1 MKTIK
6 TYIRLFATGLV
17 LLSCSQYTDGIN
29 EDPNNFTSAPGNLII
44 GQAELVVAKL
54 SGSSSSRYAGIFTD
68 QFTGSDRQYIT
79 VNNYGVVANDFD
91 DNWQDLYVRGA
102 TQARLANDAGVEA
115 GDLLLVGV
123 SQIMEALLVGE
134 AAALW
139 GDVPYSTA
147 FDYLNYPDPTY
158 DSQEAVFTSVQNLL
172 SSAIDNLGDA
182 TVRNVYGTP
191 VFVGNN
197 AKWAEIA
204 HSLKARY
211 YLVSKNYPKALV
223 ESRLGISSAF
233 AELLSDHTD
242 ATGARN
248 LYWQFVVVQRT
259 GYLTVIGSN
268 LHNLLDGTRARLLLT
283 PGDSNRMAVYFSGNE
298 LNTSDDGF
306 FAADA
311 SFQIVSWIE
320 TKLIEAESAQRT
332 GDDALTPFNEVR
344 DHLQANYGGGFPHSD
359 SSGDELLK
367 EILEEKYISLPGS
380 LQIFHDTRRTNNILN
395 VPIKGTGH
403 TTIPQRFYYPQVEI
417 NANDNFP
424 GLIDLFE
431 PTPVNK

>member
-1 MKTIK
+1 LKKIK
-6 TYIRLFATGLV
+6 TYILLFATGLL

-44 GQAELVVAKL
+44 GQAELAVAHL
-54 SGSSSSRYAGIFTD
+54 SGSNASRLAGIFTD
-68 QFTGSDRQYIT
+68 QFTGSAIQYIT
-79 VNNYGVVANDFD
+79 VNNYLVVAKDFD
-91 DNWQDLYVRGA
+91 DTWGVLYADGA
-102 TQARLANDAGVEA
+102 TQARLANEAGVEA

-147 FDYLNYPDPTY
+147 FDYSNNPDPTY

-182 TVRNVYGTP
+182 TVANVYGTP

-197 AKWAEIA
+197 AEWAEIA

-211 YLVSKNYPKALV
+211 FLVTKNYPNALA
-223 ESRLGISSAF
+223 ESRLGISSAS

-248 LYWQFVVVQRT
+248 LYWQFVVVERT

-268 LHNLLDGTRARLLLT
+268 LHNLLDGSRARLLST
-283 PGDSNRMAVYFSGNE
+283 PGDANRMAVYFNENE

-306 FAADA
+306 FASAA

-320 TKLIEAESAQRT
+320 TKLIESESAQRT

-344 DHLQANYGGGFPHSD
+344 DHLQAIYGGGFPHSG
-359 SSGDELLK
+359 SSGDDLLK

-380 LQIFHDTRRTNNILN
+380 LQVFHDTRRTNNMLN

-431 PTPVNK
+431 PTPINK